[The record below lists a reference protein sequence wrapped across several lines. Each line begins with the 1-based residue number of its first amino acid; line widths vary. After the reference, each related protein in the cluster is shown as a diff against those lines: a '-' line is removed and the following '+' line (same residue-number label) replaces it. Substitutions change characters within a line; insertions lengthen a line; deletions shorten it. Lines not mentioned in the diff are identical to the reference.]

1 MTLGAR
7 IRHDWKNDISWKTT
21 VVWTCCDLYIAAG
34 SKIWY
39 AYKSGK
45 APMNVLVQSKVECFK
60 SEALELG
67 LQPES
72 PGWNY
77 TPSNAHCK
85 GARTQSSG
93 AT

>member
-1 MTLGAR
+1 
-7 IRHDWKNDISWKTT
+7 
-21 VVWTCCDLYIAAG
+21 
-34 SKIWY
+34 
-39 AYKSGK
+39 
-45 APMNVLVQSKVECFK
+45 MNVLVQSKVECFK